1 MLRMLSCVT
10 TAITIMSCTP
20 LCCQSPRRR
29 TMELRPIDRF
39 FLFCILFNFKFCISF
54 QNSFICI

>member
-10 TAITIMSCTP
+10 TAITTLSCTP

-29 TMELRPIDRF
+29 TMGLRPMTRLLDRF
-39 FLFCILFNFKFCISF
+39 YFCIVLSF
-54 QNSFICI
+54 